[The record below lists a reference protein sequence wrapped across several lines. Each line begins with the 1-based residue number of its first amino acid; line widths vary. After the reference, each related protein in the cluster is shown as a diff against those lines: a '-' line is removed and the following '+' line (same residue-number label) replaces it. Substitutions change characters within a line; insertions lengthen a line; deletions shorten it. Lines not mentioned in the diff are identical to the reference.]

1 MFGGWSHGNS
11 GVRDSYIMEVEEI
24 AIKGQKDRKS
34 YRYYVRWANEKPL
47 ISGEGFADL
56 RPIIHNRR
64 VVSLQN
70 ITHGEN

>member
-1 MFGGWSHGNS
+1 M
-11 GVRDSYIMEVEEI
+11 EEI

-34 YRYYVRWANEKPL
+34 YRYYVRWTNEKPL

-70 ITHGEN
+70 ITHGENEVLEKEKKLIRVRDKR